1 MGSYENFVYGFLLG
15 TGAKTIDDIFDMY
28 GKNSINKY
36 VLELFKI
43 LLVIIFILTFLY
55 KNYFVY
61 FFLFNQW
68 WPAIVLPDAFS
79 GEPFWAVFS
88 VLIIIFTTYNIITKF
103 NTKPLKLILLY
114 NIIFYIEWFSGFSTE
129 VGEWVPYIKPLK
141 KHFPTLY
148 PYFFLENDVEIS
160 KKKMIFRILNV
171 ILCILMLWKGNNV
184 IINYFNI
191 EDIDFINILP
201 ITSWCILGY
210 NLVSVINQIN
220 MIYFKDVKYKK
231 IHNQVNGFC
240 GINLQSENVNKEKK
254 PKEKKKKEKKT
265 KNTKNND
272 NDNNNDKGKISDNIK
287 IITP

>member
-1 MGSYENFVYGFLLG
+1 MGSYENFVYGFLSG
-15 TGAKTIDDIFDMY
+15 CISKIIDDIFDMY
-28 GKNSINKY
+28 GKDSINEY
-36 VLELFKI
+36 ILELFKI
-43 LLVIIFILTFLY
+43 VFVIIWVLTCWY
-55 KNYFVY
+55 DNYFVY
-61 FFLFNQW
+61 YFLIAYLS
-68 WPAIVLPDAFS
+68 WPVIFLPDAYS
-79 GEPFWAVFS
+79 GEPFWA
-88 VLIIIFTTYNIITKF
+88 IICLLTFIFTAYNIITKF

-114 NIIFYIEWFSGFSTE
+114 NIIFYTEWFSAFSTE
-129 VGEWVPYIKPLK
+129 IGEWVPYIKPLK

-240 GINLQSENVNKEKK
+240 GINLQS
-254 PKEKKKKEKKT
+254 
-265 KNTKNND
+265 
-272 NDNNNDKGKISDNIK
+272 
-287 IITP
+287 